1 MSTRG
6 DAFVRRWVADNV
18 MIESG
23 VSDPADEAE
32 RLTGE
37 ILIDAA
43 IHGITESELKET
55 TGEDI
60 TGYLR
65 EAYERSHDASGI

>member
-1 MSTRG
+1 MSVRS

-18 MIESG
+18 MIEPG
-23 VSDPADEAE
+23 VSDRADEAE

-43 IHGITESELKET
+43 IHGITDSELKET
-55 TGEDI
+55 VGEDI

-65 EAYERSHDASGI
+65 EAYDSSLNPPAF